1 MFRNT
6 RPLKI
11 RILAFCLLLI
21 GTIGCDQYTASVT
34 AKVAIKWEAYVSADK
49 KFQIELPG
57 APEPWVTHFD
67 SPNYGRTEVQHV
79 STVAN
84 ETMFGVAYNDYPRPL
99 SDEEVESELKLTY
112 TLPGTG
118 AEILETS
125 KVKVANQP
133 AIEVVAK
140 TGPIISVARYFIA
153 DSQRLYSLQIGG
165 QNDPRQDPES
175 VERFFGSFQLVNDDR
190 QKASTNIIAPVD
202 RSGRTGEATL
212 QAYATTPAGDLVD
225 AGPAPIEPSG
235 SQVKLRTSLKLGDR
249 VQVRWDGRFTLP
261 DGRIVQESWWLGT
274 IIGLEKD
281 GRVKIHYTGWDSAWD
296 EVLTRERLRLEG
308 KGTE

>member
-1 MFRNT
+1 MFRDT
-6 RPLKI
+6 RLLKT
-11 RILAFCLLLI
+11 RTLVFCLLLI
-21 GTIGCDQYTASVT
+21 GMIGCDQHTASVNG
-34 AKVAIKWEAYVSADK
+34 KVAIKWEAYVSADK

-175 VERFFGSFQLVNDDR
+175 VERFFGSFQLVNDD
-190 QKASTNIIAPVD
+190 
-202 RSGRTGEATL
+202 
-212 QAYATTPAGDLVD
+212 
-225 AGPAPIEPSG
+225 
-235 SQVKLRTSLKLGDR
+235 
-249 VQVRWDGRFTLP
+249 
-261 DGRIVQESWWLGT
+261 
-274 IIGLEKD
+274 
-281 GRVKIHYTGWDSAWD
+281 
-296 EVLTRERLRLEG
+296 
-308 KGTE
+308 